1 MAVIYYFY
9 YQLHQTVRYFLTMT
23 CQQAIFIFFILSE
36 IPETKGML
44 NAFELFFYTEQ
55 PSQAAL
61 FNRVLYYA

>member
-9 YQLHQTVRYFLTMT
+9 YQLHQTVRYFFNYDLSASYI
-23 CQQAIFIFFILSE
+23 CFFIMSE

-44 NAFELFFYTEQ
+44 NAFDLFFYTEQ

-61 FNRVLYYA
+61 FNHALHYA